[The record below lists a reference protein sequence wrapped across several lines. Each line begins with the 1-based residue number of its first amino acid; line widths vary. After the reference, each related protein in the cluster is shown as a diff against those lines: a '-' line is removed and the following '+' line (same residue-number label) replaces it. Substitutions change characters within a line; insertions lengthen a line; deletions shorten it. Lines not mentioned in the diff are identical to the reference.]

1 MAHITLIDDDYASE
15 ILAETL
21 RGVGHDVHRFHSVDD
36 VLENIKHL
44 ASSDLIV
51 LDVMMPLPATASGT
65 DSGRTAGMIAYRSLR
80 AQNSTVPVLAYT
92 ASQDL
97 DVHAVFDKDPN
108 AHFLSKWSTPSM
120 KDLISLVE
128 QTLGISSSAA
138 LPRTFIV
145 HGHDDSSKLALK
157 NYLQNTLHLPEPT
170 ILHEQLSA
178 GQTVIEKF
186 ERHARQSDL
195 VFVILTPDDAVAS
208 TPDTETRRARQNV
221 IFELGFFVGMLG
233 RTSGRVFLLYKP
245 PLELPSDLSGV
256 CYIDTALGVEAAGE
270 SLRAELRH
278 VLG

>member
-15 ILAETL
+15 ILADTL
-21 RGVGHDVHRFHSVDD
+21 RGVGHDVHRFRSVDD

-128 QTLGISSSAA
+128 QTLGAA

-170 ILHEQLSA
+170 ILHEQPSA
-178 GQTVIEKF
+178 G
-186 ERHARQSDL
+186 
-195 VFVILTPDDAVAS
+195 
-208 TPDTETRRARQNV
+208 
-221 IFELGFFVGMLG
+221 
-233 RTSGRVFLLYKP
+233 
-245 PLELPSDLSGV
+245 
-256 CYIDTALGVEAAGE
+256 
-270 SLRAELRH
+270 
-278 VLG
+278 